1 LRAKFAG
8 PYIANNGY
16 DRTRAQA
23 ALCSGAVDLAAFG
36 APFVANP
43 DLVRRYRYYLPLNAA
58 DPATVYGC
66 GEQGYTDYPF
76 YCTEYLTA

>member
-1 LRAKFAG
+1 MAM
-8 PYIANNGY
+8 IARGHK
-16 DRTRAQA
+16 QP
-23 ALCSGAVDLAAFG
+23 CAVERLISLPSVR
-36 APFVANP
+36 PFVANP
-43 DLVRRYRYYLPLNAA
+43 DLVRRYRDYLPLNAA